1 MRLINVKNNPDAIEV
16 LYDLLAERPAENFIS
31 HERMPTR
38 LEHARFVTSEPFRFW
53 YLIET
58 AVPLLRNGKPVDC
71 IVGALEATL
80 DNEIGVAIFKKYH
93 GMGFAT
99 AAIGNFMRSHKPLP
113 PIPAIR
119 NGRWLAN
126 IATRNEKSKSFFK
139 TLGFRP
145 IQETWELR

>member
-1 MRLINVKNNPDAIEV
+1 MRLVQVKNNPDAPEV

-31 HERMPTR
+31 HQKMPTEK
-38 LEHARFVTSEPFRFW
+38 EHGRFVASEPFRFW

-58 AVPLLRNGKPVDC
+58 AVPLLRNGTPVDC

-99 AAIGNFMRSHKPLP
+99 KAVQKFMREHQPLP

-119 NGRWLAN
+119 NGHWLAN
-126 IATRNEKSKSFFK
+126 ISVRNERSKAFFK

-145 IQETWELR
+145 IQETWSL